1 MRNQKIGILAVI
13 ALLCAGLLS
22 SYIKPSAVKSTEEEG
37 IQWLTLEQA
46 MEAQANSP
54 KKIMIDLYTDWCGW
68 CKVMDNTTFKD
79 PNVVTYINKN
89 FYAVKL
95 NAEADQTVTY
105 KGKSYVLG
113 TYNNR
118 KTHLLAVE
126 LGVVNNR
133 IGYPTLVFL
142 DEKGTKIAAS
152 PGFKDTEAVNKVLQF
167 YGNDIYKKMDWQ
179 NYINNQ

>member
-1 MRNQKIGILAVI
+1 MKKVKHGFLALS
-13 ALLCAGLLS
+13 ALFSAWLLS
-22 SYIKPSAVKSTEEEG
+22 SYINPDQVKAVEEDG
-37 IQWLTLEQA
+37 IQWMTLEQA
-46 MEAQANSP
+46 MEAQAKTP
-54 KKIMIDLYTDWCGW
+54 KKIMVDLYTDWCGW
-68 CKVMDNTTFKD
+68 CKVMDNSTFKD
-79 PNVVTYINKN
+79 PNVITYINNN

-95 NAEADQTVTY
+95 NAEADQTVKY
-105 KGKSYVLG
+105 LGKDYVLG
-113 TYNNR
+113 TFNNR

-133 IGYPTLVFL
+133 IGYPTLIFL
-142 DEKGTKIAAS
+142 DEKGAKIAAS